1 MSGVQDARVNYIPE
15 ITTARQANDTNE
27 NRAEWPQRIVIL
39 ITAGALFSR
48 WIYVRNVTQ
57 SLARRC
63 HQAVYRMCSDA
74 WACWPAFLKCKFYA
88 YVRIFAMFPR

>member
-1 MSGVQDARVNYIPE
+1 MMSGVQDPRVNYIPE

-48 WIYVRNVTQ
+48 
-57 SLARRC
+57 
-63 HQAVYRMCSDA
+63 
-74 WACWPAFLKCKFYA
+74 
-88 YVRIFAMFPR
+88 